1 MAMLVPALPAMSS
14 NDKLRLSQEGSS
26 GRRFCNSGYSIDY
39 ASRFLFPA
47 AFGIFVVGYWLV
59 FQHVIGITT

>member
-14 NDKLRLSQEGSS
+14 NEKLRLSQEGSR

-47 AFGIFVVGYWLV
+47 AFCIFVVGYWLV